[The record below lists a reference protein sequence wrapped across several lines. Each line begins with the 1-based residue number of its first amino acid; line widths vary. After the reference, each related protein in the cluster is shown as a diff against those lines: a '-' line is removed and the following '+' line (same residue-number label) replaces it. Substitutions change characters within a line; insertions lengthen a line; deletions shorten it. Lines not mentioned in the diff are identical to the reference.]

1 MCPRAGVDFWAFA
14 QNALGA
20 IGRTAPHMDLSNP
33 TTIAII
39 IAGVIILAIAI
50 FMYVKQKTTFNRLEK
65 MLEDEDYDGFF
76 KLVDSKLT
84 HLLFPEYN
92 LTYFKLNA
100 YLNMGDDENVD
111 KILDDLLSR
120 NLPEEQRQDLV
131 IKAFTIYLQREDKEK
146 TRELLKEIESWNSEK
161 YRQTTH
167 ECRRLYDIVILE
179 KANHIDEMERELGA
193 SEGKER
199 GRLEYFIALQ
209 YHNKGDEEN
218 YQKYYELAIR
228 HSFDYEIRSDEEIA
242 AAAAAAEVEEH
253 EQPAGEAAAEG
264 EVAAADDQAE
274 TADSAAAEEQP
285 EDAEDEPETDDA
297 EGAEGEAAKVEDEAA
312 DEAEA

>member
-1 MCPRAGVDFWAFA
+1 
-14 QNALGA
+14 
-20 IGRTAPHMDLSNP
+20 MDLSNP

-228 HSFDYEIRSDEEIA
+228 HSFDYEIRSDEEIT

-253 EQPAGEAAAEG
+253 EQPAGEAAAESEG
-264 EVAAADDQAE
+264 AAADDQAE
-274 TADSAAAEEQP
+274 AADSAAAEEQP
-285 EDAEDEPETDDA
+285 EDAEGEPETDEA
-297 EGAEGEAAKVEDEAA
+297 EDAEGEAAKVEDEAT
-312 DEAEA
+312 DEAAETAAAAAESEA

>member
-1 MCPRAGVDFWAFA
+1 
-14 QNALGA
+14 
-20 IGRTAPHMDLSNP
+20 MDLSNP

-228 HSFDYEIRSDEEIA
+228 HSFDYEIRSDEEIT

-253 EQPAGEAAAEG
+253 EQPAGEAAAESEG
-264 EVAAADDQAE
+264 AAADDQAE
-274 TADSAAAEEQP
+274 AADSAAAEEQP
-285 EDAEDEPETDDA
+285 EDAEDEPETDEA
-297 EGAEGEAAKVEDEAA
+297 EDAEGEAAKVEDEAT
-312 DEAEA
+312 DEAAETAAAAAESEA

>member
-1 MCPRAGVDFWAFA
+1 
-14 QNALGA
+14 
-20 IGRTAPHMDLSNP
+20 MDLSNP

-146 TRELLKEIESWNSEK
+146 TRDLLKEIESWNSEK

-253 EQPAGEAAAEG
+253 EQPVGEAAAESEVEGG
-264 EVAAADDQAE
+264 EAEAEDE
-274 TADSAAAEEQP
+274 TADSEEQP
-285 EDAEDEPETDDA
+285 EDAEDELETDDA

-312 DEAEA
+312 DEAAAAAAADEAEA

>member
-1 MCPRAGVDFWAFA
+1 
-14 QNALGA
+14 
-20 IGRTAPHMDLSNP
+20 MDLSNP

-228 HSFDYEIRSDEEIA
+228 HSFDYEIRSDEEIT

-253 EQPAGEAAAEG
+253 EQPAGEAAAESKG
-264 EVAAADDQAE
+264 AAADDQAE
-274 TADSAAAEEQP
+274 AADSAAAEEQP
-285 EDAEDEPETDDA
+285 EDAEGEPETDEA
-297 EGAEGEAAKVEDEAA
+297 EDAEGEAAKVEDEAT
-312 DEAEA
+312 DEAAETAAAAAESEA

>member
-1 MCPRAGVDFWAFA
+1 
-14 QNALGA
+14 
-20 IGRTAPHMDLSNP
+20 MDLSNP

-146 TRELLKEIESWNSEK
+146 TRDLLKEIESWNSEK

-253 EQPAGEAAAEG
+253 EQPAGEAAAESEG
-264 EVAAADDQAE
+264 EGDEAEAEDETAADQAE
-274 TADSAAAEEQP
+274 IAEAKEQP
-285 EDAEDEPETDDA
+285 EDADDEPETDET
-297 EGAEGEAAKVEDEAA
+297 EGAEDEAAKVEDEAA